1 MINKV
6 STGIEDFDLQYGGVF
21 ENRPTLVCGAKGTGK
36 TTFGLN
42 FLNEGLKKDERC
54 LLLSTT
60 NSKDLVILGES
71 LGMPVNASVDVNKLF
86 LLEYNTFV
94 PGRDADE
101 DIMLPPDGF
110 MQLQNLIEE
119 QVIERVV
126 IDTVLP
132 WVAIKEY
139 NRLAEHIFSFV
150 RAFERINVSCLFTI
164 PKPVSTPAVRLRRL
178 LEQNLPICLT
188 LKRDKGNGKH
198 YLNVDKYIGA
208 GVKPDL
214 IDFDLGFG
222 AKKVD
227 KASKKKIEEELSD
240 EVRYE
245 EIKTSYF
252 ENLDFEDIKSG
263 DRFKKK
269 RANSRT
275 SKDTLDDI
283 NFVDSFEVGTKL
295 RNGKKKADAGLEILN
310 EKPGLEE
317 EPPDLVDEMLKMS
330 ERENFEV
337 DSSLENEDVPVDG
350 DDGDDGGA
358 EKIDFSNFILGES
371 KVADSKDKG

>member
-6 STGIEDFDLQYGGVF
+6 STGIEDFDLHYGGVF

-42 FLNEGLKKDERC
+42 FLNEGLKNDERC

-119 QVIERVV
+119 QVIQRVV

-150 RAFERINVSCLFTI
+150 RAFERLNVSCLFTI
-164 PKPVSTPAVRLRRL
+164 PKPVSTPAIRLRRL
-178 LEQNLPICLT
+178 LEQNLPVCLT
-188 LKRDKGNGKH
+188 LKKDKGNGKH
-198 YLNVDKYIGA
+198 YLNIDKYIGA
-208 GVKPDL
+208 DGHSEL

-245 EIKTSYF
+245 EIKPSYF

-269 RANSRT
+269 KANSRT
-275 SKDTLDDI
+275 SKDNLDDI
-283 NFVDSFEVGTKL
+283 NFVDSFEVGASL
-295 RNGKKKADAGLEILN
+295 RNGKKKVDAGLEILDD
-310 EKPGLEE
+310 KPGLEE
-317 EPPDLVDEMLKMS
+317 EPPDLVDEMLK
-330 ERENFEV
+330 
-337 DSSLENEDVPVDG
+337 SSSDEESNGNLETEDVPVDVDDV
-350 DDGDDGGA
+350 DDGGGA

-371 KVADSKDKG
+371 KVEESKDKG

>member
-6 STGIEDFDLQYGGVF
+6 ATGIEDFDLQYGGVF

-36 TTFGLN
+36 TTLGLN
-42 FLNEGLKKDERC
+42 FLNEGLKNDERC

-119 QVIERVV
+119 QAIERVV

-150 RAFERINVSCLFTI
+150 RAFERVNVSCLFTI
-164 PKPVSTPAVRLRRL
+164 PKPVSTPAIRLRRL
-178 LEQNLPICLT
+178 LEQNLPVCLS
-188 LKRDKGNGKH
+188 LKMDKDSGKH
-198 YLNVDKYIGA
+198 YLNIDKYIGA
-208 GVKPDL
+208 NAQSGL

-227 KASKKKIEEELSD
+227 KASKKKIEAELSD
-240 EVRYE
+240 EAKHE
-245 EIKTSYF
+245 DIKPSYF
-252 ENLDFEDIKSG
+252 ENLDFDDIKSG
-263 DRFKKK
+263 DKFKKK
-269 RANSRT
+269 KVH
-275 SKDTLDDI
+275 SKNNNATLDDI
-283 NFVDSFEVGTKL
+283 NFVDSFEVATNLK
-295 RNGKKKADAGLEILN
+295 NGKKKADAGLEILD
-310 EKPGLEE
+310 EQPVLEDE
-317 EPPDLVDEMLKMS
+317 QRDLVDEKLRAS
-330 ERENFEV
+330 EDVEV
-337 DSSLENEDVPVDG
+337 DSSLENEDAPVDM
-350 DDGDDGGA
+350 DDDGGA

-371 KVADSKDKG
+371 KVGESKDKG

>member
-42 FLNEGLKKDERC
+42 FLNAGLKNDERC

-71 LGMPVNASVDVNKLF
+71 LGMPVNASVDANKLF

-110 MQLQNLIEE
+110 LQLQNLIED

-126 IDTVLP
+126 IDSVLP

-150 RAFERINVSCLFTI
+150 RAFERVNVSCLFTI
-164 PKPVSTPAVRLRRL
+164 PKPVSTPAIKLKRL
-178 LEQNLPICLT
+178 LQQNLPVCLT
-188 LKRDKGNGKH
+188 LKMDKDNGKH

-208 GVKPDL
+208 EVKSEL

-222 AKKVD
+222 GQTVD
-227 KASKKKIEEELSD
+227 KKSKKKIEDELSD
-240 EVRYE
+240 EVKYE
-245 EIKTSYF
+245 EIKPSYF

-269 RANSRT
+269 RSNSRT

-283 NFVDSFEVGTKL
+283 NFVDSFEIGSNL
-295 RNGKKKADAGLEILN
+295 RKGKKKSDADLET
-310 EKPGLEE
+310 LEDNPVSDE
-317 EPPDLVDEMLKMS
+317 GSDDLADDMLKA
-330 ERENFEV
+330 REEIDVEGNFENGV
-337 DSSLENEDVPVDG
+337 VPSDI
-350 DDGDDGGA
+350 DDDGGA
-358 EKIDFSNFILGES
+358 EKIDFSSFIFGES
-371 KVADSKDKG
+371 KVEESKNKG

>member
-6 STGIEDFDLQYGGVF
+6 STGIEDFDLHYGGVF

-42 FLNEGLKKDERC
+42 FLNEGLKNDERC

-119 QVIERVV
+119 QVIQRVV

-150 RAFERINVSCLFTI
+150 RAFERLNVSCLFTM
-164 PKPVSTPAVRLRRL
+164 PKPVSTPAIRLRRL
-178 LEQNLPICLT
+178 LEQNLPVCLT
-188 LKRDKGNGKH
+188 LKKDKGNGKH
-198 YLNVDKYIGA
+198 YLNIDKYIGA
-208 GVKPDL
+208 DGHSEL

-240 EVRYE
+240 DVRYE
-245 EIKTSYF
+245 EIKPSYF

-263 DRFKKK
+263 DRFKRKK
-269 RANSRT
+269 ANSRT
-275 SKDTLDDI
+275 SKDNLDDI
-283 NFVDSFEVGTKL
+283 NFVDSFEVGANL
-295 RNGKKKADAGLEILN
+295 RNGKKKVDAGLEILDD
-310 EKPGLEE
+310 KPGLEE
-317 EPPDLVDEMLKMS
+317 EPPDLVDEMLK
-330 ERENFEV
+330 
-337 DSSLENEDVPVDG
+337 SSSDEESNGNLEPEDVPV

-358 EKIDFSNFILGES
+358 EKIDFSSFILGES
-371 KVADSKDKG
+371 KDKG

>member
-42 FLNEGLKKDERC
+42 FLNEGLKNDERC

-71 LGMPVNASVDVNKLF
+71 LGMPVNASVDANKLF

-110 MQLQNLIEE
+110 LQLQSLIEE

-150 RAFERINVSCLFTI
+150 RAFERVNVSCLFTI
-164 PKPVSTPAVRLRRL
+164 PKPVSTPAIKLKRL
-178 LEQNLPICLT
+178 LEQNLPVCLT
-188 LKRDKGNGKH
+188 LKMDKDSGKH

-214 IDFDLGFG
+214 IEFDLGFG
-222 AKKVD
+222 TKKPE
-227 KASKKKIEEELSD
+227 KSSKKKIEDELTN

-245 EIKTSYF
+245 EIKPSYF

-269 RANSRT
+269 RANSGT
-275 SKDTLDDI
+275 SKDTLKDI
-283 NFVDSFEVGTKL
+283 NFVDSFEIGANL
-295 RNGKKKADAGLEILN
+295 RNGKKKADAGLEILDD
-310 EKPGLEE
+310 KPVSDE
-317 EPPDLVDEMLKMS
+317 EPDDLVDEMLKAS
-330 ERENFEV
+330 ADIDVENN
-337 DSSLENEDVPVDG
+337 LENGDVPSDL
-350 DDGDDGGA
+350 DDDGGA
-358 EKIDFSNFILGES
+358 EKIDFSSFILGES
-371 KVADSKDKG
+371 KVGKSKDKG